1 MYKKGLVLLL
11 FVALSSLAI
20 AQNTI
25 KGFVYDND
33 SGEPIPFANVV
44 LKGTNYGVATDINGF
59 FSINK
64 IPDGKYTLTLRYV
77 GFEEYA
83 EEITLSG
90 KQVVSRKI
98 NLKVASQQLKE
109 VKIKGNREERKIE
122 TTVSVEKISPKQI
135 QQMPS
140 IGGQADL
147 AQYLQVLPGVTF
159 TGDQGGQLYIRGGSM
174 IQNKTLLD
182 GMAVYNPF
190 HSIGLF
196 SVFETDVILSADI
209 YTGGFGAEYGGRLSS
224 IMDIT
229 TRDGNK
235 RHHTGKIGITTL
247 GANLILEGPLKKETP
262 ESKSTITYL
271 VTAKNSYLSQSSGL
285 FYSYMD
291 SGLPYDFM
299 DLYGKFTMQ
308 SENGSKVS
316 LFGFNYTDEVKNY
329 QSIANYDWYNY
340 GGGANFSAVT
350 GSNAIMEG
358 NFAYSD
364 YKITLED
371 ESNYP
376 KSSRINGFT
385 FGLHMTYFIGKN
397 KLKYGVDLEGFGT
410 NYEFYNSFGRH
421 FKQTENTSEMSAFVT
436 YNIKVGKWLID
447 PGFRLIYYASV
458 AEVSPEPRLAIK
470 YNATDKLRFKLAS
483 GLYSQNFLDAK
494 SDNDVVNLF
503 TGFLTGSENLGVSS
517 TFGGEEVT
525 SFIQK
530 AQHIILGVEYDINDY
545 LQLNIEPY
553 FKNFSQLINMNR
565 NKMFD
570 NLPEYQEGGAYET
583 PEYLRADFIIEKGKA
598 YGVDFSLK
606 YSYDK
611 IYLWV
616 AYSLGYIE
624 RTSEAEGAYNPHY
637 DRRHNINT
645 LATYTAGDSR
655 EWEFSARWNFGSG
668 FPYTMTKGIYELL
681 PFYDINTDYGTG
693 NGEIGIYYSALNQGR
708 LPYYHRFDISAK
720 RKFSLGRRSI
730 LEVNAS
736 ITNVYNRENM
746 FYFNRLTFERV
757 DQMPIMPSLG
767 MTLTF

>member
-1 MYKKGLVLLL
+1 MNKKTIVLLL
-11 FVALSSLAI
+11 LMVATAVSF

-33 SGEPIPFANVV
+33 SGEPVPFANVV

-64 IPDGKYTLTLRYV
+64 IPDGKYTLMLRYV
-77 GFEEYA
+77 GFEEYS
-83 EEITLSG
+83 EEVSLSG
-90 KQVVSRKI
+90 KQVISKRI
-98 NLKVASQQLKE
+98 LLKEASKTLKE
-109 VKIKGNREERKIE
+109 VKISSSREERKVE

-135 QQMPS
+135 QQMPA

-182 GMAVYNPF
+182 GMVVYNPF

-224 IMDIT
+224 VMDIT

-247 GANLILEGPLKKETP
+247 GANLVLEGPLKRES
-262 ESKSTITYL
+262 ENSKSTITYL
-271 VTAKNSYLSQSSGL
+271 LTAKNSYLTKSSDI

-291 SGLPYDFM
+291 NTLPYDFM
-299 DLYGKFTMQ
+299 DLYGKLTLQ
-308 SENGSKVS
+308 SANGSKLS
-316 LFGFNYTDEVKNY
+316 LFGFNYTDNVSNY

-340 GGGANFSAVT
+340 GGGANFAAVT
-350 GSNAIMEG
+350 GNNAIIEG

-371 ESNYP
+371 ESTLP

-385 FGLHMTYFIGKN
+385 FGLHMTYFIGSN
-397 KLKYGVDLEGFGT
+397 KLKYGIDLEGFST
-410 NYEFYNSFGRH
+410 DYELYNSFGRH
-421 FKQTENTSEMSAFVT
+421 FRQTENTSEMAAFVT
-436 YNIKVGKWLID
+436 YNIKSGKWLID

-458 AEVSPEPRLAIK
+458 AEVSAEPRLAIK
-470 YNATDKLRFKLAS
+470 YNATDRLRFKLAT

-503 TGFLTGSENLGVSS
+503 NGFLTGSENLGVSS
-517 TFGGEEVT
+517 SFNGEEIN

-530 AQHIILGVEYDINDY
+530 AQHIILGIEYDVTDY
-545 LQLNIEPY
+545 LQLNVEPY

-570 NLPEYQEGGAYET
+570 DQPEYQEGGAYEK
-583 PEYLRADFIIEKGKA
+583 PEYLRTDFIIEKGKA
-598 YGVDFSLK
+598 YGIDFSAR

-624 RTSEAEGAYNPHY
+624 RTDEAEGTYNPHY
-637 DRRHNINT
+637 DRRHNINA
-645 LATYTAGDSR
+645 LATYTAGNSR

-668 FPYTMTKGIYELL
+668 FPFTKTKGIYEFL
-681 PFYDINTDYGTG
+681 PFYDVNFDYINS
-693 NGEIGIYYSALNQGR
+693 NGELGVYYSAINEGR
-708 LPYYHRFDISAK
+708 LPYHHRFDISAK
-720 RKFSLGRRSI
+720 RKFSLGRRSV
-730 LEVNAS
+730 LEINAS
-736 ITNVYNRENM
+736 ITNVYNRQNM

-757 DQMPIMPSLG
+757 DQLPIMPSLG

>member
-1 MYKKGLVLLL
+1 MNKKAIVLLL
-11 FVALSSLAI
+11 LMVATAVSF

-33 SGEPIPFANVV
+33 SGEPVPFANVV

-64 IPDGKYTLTLRYV
+64 IPDGKYTLMLRYV
-77 GFEEYA
+77 GFEEYS
-83 EEITLSG
+83 EEVSLSG
-90 KQVVSRKI
+90 KQVISKRI
-98 NLKVASQQLKE
+98 LLKEASKTLKE
-109 VKIKGNREERKIE
+109 VKISSSREERKVE

-135 QQMPS
+135 QQMPA

-182 GMAVYNPF
+182 GMVVYNPF

-224 IMDIT
+224 VMDIT

-247 GANLILEGPLKKETP
+247 GANLVLEGPLKRES
-262 ESKSTITYL
+262 ENSKSTITYL
-271 VTAKNSYLSQSSGL
+271 LTAKNSYLTKSSDI

-291 SGLPYDFM
+291 NTLPYDFM
-299 DLYGKFTMQ
+299 DLYGKLTLQ
-308 SENGSKVS
+308 SANGSKLS
-316 LFGFNYTDEVKNY
+316 LFGFNYTDNVSNY

-340 GGGANFSAVT
+340 GGGANFAAVT
-350 GSNAIMEG
+350 GNNAIIEG

-371 ESNYP
+371 ESTLP

-385 FGLHMTYFIGKN
+385 FGLHMTYFIGSN
-397 KLKYGVDLEGFGT
+397 KLKYGVDLEGFST
-410 NYEFYNSFGRH
+410 DYELYNSFGRH
-421 FKQTENTSEMSAFVT
+421 FRQTENTSEMAAFVT
-436 YNIKVGKWLID
+436 YNIKSGKWLID
-447 PGFRLIYYASV
+447 PGLRLIYYASV
-458 AEVSPEPRLAIK
+458 AEVSAEPRLAIK
-470 YNATDKLRFKLAS
+470 YNATDRLRFKLAT

-503 TGFLTGSENLGVSS
+503 NGFLTGSENLGVSS
-517 TFGGEEVT
+517 TFNGEEIN

-530 AQHIILGVEYDINDY
+530 AQHIILGIEYDVTDY
-545 LQLNIEPY
+545 LQLNVEPY

-570 NLPEYQEGGAYET
+570 DQPEYQEGGAYEK
-583 PEYLRADFIIEKGKA
+583 PEYLRTDFIIEKGKA
-598 YGVDFSLK
+598 YGIDFSAR
-606 YSYDK
+606 YTYDK

-624 RTSEAEGAYNPHY
+624 RTDEAEGTYNPHY
-637 DRRHNINT
+637 DRRHNINA
-645 LATYTAGDSR
+645 LATYTAGNSR

-668 FPYTMTKGIYELL
+668 FPFTKTKGIYEFL
-681 PFYDINTDYGTG
+681 PFYDVNFDYINS
-693 NGEIGIYYSALNQGR
+693 NGELGVYYSAINEGR

-720 RKFSLGRRSI
+720 RKFSLGRRSV
-730 LEVNAS
+730 LEINAS
-736 ITNVYNRENM
+736 ITNVYNRQNM

-757 DQMPIMPSLG
+757 DQLPIMPSLG

>member
-25 KGFVYDND
+25 KGFVYDNN
-33 SGEPIPFANVV
+33 SGEPVPFANVV

-83 EEITLSG
+83 EEISLSG

-109 VKIKGNREERKIE
+109 VKIKGNREERRIE

-299 DLYGKFTMQ
+299 DLYGKLTMQ

-436 YNIKVGKWLID
+436 YNIKAGKWLID

-583 PEYLRADFIIEKGKA
+583 PEYLRTDFIIEKGKA

-668 FPYTMTKGIYELL
+668 FPYTMTRGIYELL

>member
-1 MYKKGLVLLL
+1 MNKKTIVLLL
-11 FVALSSLAI
+11 LMVATAVSF

-33 SGEPIPFANVV
+33 SGEPVPFANVV

-64 IPDGKYTLTLRYV
+64 IPDGKYTLMLRYV
-77 GFEEYA
+77 GFEEYS
-83 EEITLSG
+83 EEVSLSG
-90 KQVVSRKI
+90 KQVISKRI
-98 NLKVASQQLKE
+98 LLKEASKTLKE
-109 VKIKGNREERKIE
+109 VKISSSREERKVE

-135 QQMPS
+135 QQMPA

-182 GMAVYNPF
+182 GMVVYNPF

-224 IMDIT
+224 VMDIT

-247 GANLILEGPLKKETP
+247 GANLVLEGPLKRES
-262 ESKSTITYL
+262 ENSKSTITYL
-271 VTAKNSYLSQSSGL
+271 LTAKNSYLTKSSDI

-291 SGLPYDFM
+291 NTLPYDFM
-299 DLYGKFTMQ
+299 DLYGKLTLQ
-308 SENGSKVS
+308 SANGSKLS
-316 LFGFNYTDEVKNY
+316 LFGFNYTDNVSNY

-340 GGGANFSAVT
+340 GGGANFAAVT
-350 GSNAIMEG
+350 GNNAIIEG

-371 ESNYP
+371 ESTLP

-385 FGLHMTYFIGKN
+385 FGLHMTYFIGSN
-397 KLKYGVDLEGFGT
+397 KLKYGVDLEGFST
-410 NYEFYNSFGRH
+410 DYELYNSFGRH
-421 FKQTENTSEMSAFVT
+421 FRQTENTSEMAAFVT
-436 YNIKVGKWLID
+436 YNIKSGKWLID
-447 PGFRLIYYASV
+447 PGLRLIYYASV
-458 AEVSPEPRLAIK
+458 AEVSAEPRLAIK
-470 YNATDKLRFKLAS
+470 YNATDRLRFKLAT

-503 TGFLTGSENLGVSS
+503 NGFLTGSENLGVSS
-517 TFGGEEVT
+517 TFNGEEIN

-530 AQHIILGVEYDINDY
+530 AQHIILGIEYDVTDY
-545 LQLNIEPY
+545 LHLNVEPY

-570 NLPEYQEGGAYET
+570 DQPEYQEGGAYEK
-583 PEYLRADFIIEKGKA
+583 PEYLRTDFIIEKGKA
-598 YGVDFSLK
+598 YGIDFSAR

-624 RTSEAEGAYNPHY
+624 RTDEAEGTYNPHY
-637 DRRHNINT
+637 DRRHNINA
-645 LATYTAGDSR
+645 LATYTAGNSR

-668 FPYTMTKGIYELL
+668 FPFTKTKGIYEFL
-681 PFYDINTDYGTG
+681 PFYDVNFDYINS
-693 NGEIGIYYSALNQGR
+693 NGELGVYYSAINEGR

-720 RKFSLGRRSI
+720 RKFSLGRRSV
-730 LEVNAS
+730 LEINAS
-736 ITNVYNRENM
+736 ITNVYNRQNM

-757 DQMPIMPSLG
+757 DQLPIMPSLG

>member
-1 MYKKGLVLLL
+1 MNKKTIVLLL
-11 FVALSSLAI
+11 LMVATAVSF

-33 SGEPIPFANVV
+33 SGEPVPFANVV

-64 IPDGKYTLTLRYV
+64 IPDGKYTLMLRYV
-77 GFEEYA
+77 GFEEYS
-83 EEITLSG
+83 EEVSLSG
-90 KQVVSRKI
+90 KQVISKRI
-98 NLKVASQQLKE
+98 LLKEASKTLKE
-109 VKIKGNREERKIE
+109 VKISSSREERKVE

-135 QQMPS
+135 QQMPA

-182 GMAVYNPF
+182 GMVVYNPF

-224 IMDIT
+224 VMDIT

-247 GANLILEGPLKKETP
+247 GANLVLEGPLKRES
-262 ESKSTITYL
+262 ENSKSTITYL
-271 VTAKNSYLSQSSGL
+271 VTAKNSYLTKSSDI

-291 SGLPYDFM
+291 NTLPYDFM
-299 DLYGKFTMQ
+299 DLYGKLTLQ
-308 SENGSKVS
+308 SANGSKLS
-316 LFGFNYTDEVKNY
+316 LFGFNYTDNVSNY

-340 GGGANFSAVT
+340 GGGANFAAVT
-350 GSNAIMEG
+350 GNNAIIEG

-371 ESNYP
+371 ESTLP

-385 FGLHMTYFIGKN
+385 FGLHMTYFIGSN
-397 KLKYGVDLEGFGT
+397 KLKYGVDLEGFST
-410 NYEFYNSFGRH
+410 DYELYNSFGRH
-421 FKQTENTSEMSAFVT
+421 FRQTENTSEMAAFVT
-436 YNIKVGKWLID
+436 YNIKSGKWLID
-447 PGFRLIYYASV
+447 PGLRLIYYASV
-458 AEVSPEPRLAIK
+458 AEVSAEPRLAIK
-470 YNATDKLRFKLAS
+470 YNATDRLRFKLAT

-503 TGFLTGSENLGVSS
+503 NGFLTGSENLGVSS
-517 TFGGEEVT
+517 TFNGEEIN

-530 AQHIILGVEYDINDY
+530 AQHIILGIEYDVTDY
-545 LQLNIEPY
+545 LQLNVEPY

-570 NLPEYQEGGAYET
+570 DQPEYQEGGAYEK
-583 PEYLRADFIIEKGKA
+583 PEYLRTDFIIEKGKA
-598 YGVDFSLK
+598 YGIDFSAR

-624 RTSEAEGAYNPHY
+624 RTDEAEGTYNPHY
-637 DRRHNINT
+637 DRRHNINA
-645 LATYTAGDSR
+645 LATYTAGNSR

-668 FPYTMTKGIYELL
+668 FPFTKTKGIYEFL
-681 PFYDINTDYGTG
+681 PFYDVNFDYINS
-693 NGEIGIYYSALNQGR
+693 NGELGVYYSAINEGR

-720 RKFSLGRRSI
+720 RKFSLGRRSV
-730 LEVNAS
+730 LEINAS
-736 ITNVYNRENM
+736 ITNVYNRQNM

-757 DQMPIMPSLG
+757 DQLPIMPSLG

>member
-299 DLYGKFTMQ
+299 DLYGKLTMQ

-436 YNIKVGKWLID
+436 YNIKAGKWLID

-583 PEYLRADFIIEKGKA
+583 PEYLRTDFIIEKGKA

-668 FPYTMTKGIYELL
+668 FPYTMTRGIYELL

>member
-436 YNIKVGKWLID
+436 YNIKAGKWLID

-517 TFGGEEVT
+517 TFGGEEIT

-583 PEYLRADFIIEKGKA
+583 PEYLRTDFIIEKGKA

>member
-25 KGFVYDND
+25 KGFVYDNN
-33 SGEPIPFANVV
+33 SGEPVPFANVV

-83 EEITLSG
+83 EEISLSG

-109 VKIKGNREERKIE
+109 VKIKGNREERRIE

-299 DLYGKFTMQ
+299 DLYGKLTMQ

-340 GGGANFSAVT
+340 GGGANFSVVT

-436 YNIKVGKWLID
+436 YNIKSGKWLID

-583 PEYLRADFIIEKGKA
+583 PEYLRTDFIIEKGKA

-668 FPYTMTKGIYELL
+668 FPYTMTRGIYELL

>member
-25 KGFVYDND
+25 KGFVYDNN
-33 SGEPIPFANVV
+33 SGEPVPFANVV

-299 DLYGKFTMQ
+299 DLYGKLTMQ

-364 YKITLED
+364 YKITLKD

-436 YNIKVGKWLID
+436 YNIKAGKWLID

-583 PEYLRADFIIEKGKA
+583 PEYLRTDFIIEKGKA

-668 FPYTMTKGIYELL
+668 FPYTMTRGIYELL

>member
-1 MYKKGLVLLL
+1 MNKKTIVLLL
-11 FVALSSLAI
+11 LMVATAVSF

-33 SGEPIPFANVV
+33 SGEPVPFANVV

-64 IPDGKYTLTLRYV
+64 IPDGKYTLMLRYV
-77 GFEEYA
+77 GFEEYS
-83 EEITLSG
+83 EEVSLSG
-90 KQVVSRKI
+90 KQVISKRI
-98 NLKVASQQLKE
+98 LLKEASKTLKE
-109 VKIKGNREERKIE
+109 VKISSSREERKVE

-135 QQMPS
+135 QQMPA

-182 GMAVYNPF
+182 GMVVYNPF

-224 IMDIT
+224 VMDIT

-247 GANLILEGPLKKETP
+247 GANLVLEGPLKRES
-262 ESKSTITYL
+262 ENSKSTITYL
-271 VTAKNSYLSQSSGL
+271 LTAKNSYLTKSSDI

-291 SGLPYDFM
+291 NTLPYDFM
-299 DLYGKFTMQ
+299 DLYGKLTLQ
-308 SENGSKVS
+308 SANGSKLS
-316 LFGFNYTDEVKNY
+316 LFGFNYTDNVSNY

-340 GGGANFSAVT
+340 GGGANFAAVT
-350 GSNAIMEG
+350 GNNAIIEG

-371 ESNYP
+371 ESTLP

-385 FGLHMTYFIGKN
+385 FGLHMTYFIGSN
-397 KLKYGVDLEGFGT
+397 KLKYGVDLEGFST
-410 NYEFYNSFGRH
+410 DYELYNSFGRH
-421 FKQTENTSEMSAFVT
+421 FRQTENTSEMAAFVT
-436 YNIKVGKWLID
+436 YNIKSGKWLID
-447 PGFRLIYYASV
+447 PGLRLIYYASV
-458 AEVSPEPRLAIK
+458 AEVSAEPRLAIK
-470 YNATDKLRFKLAS
+470 YNATDRLRFKLAT

-503 TGFLTGSENLGVSS
+503 NGFLTGSENLGVSS
-517 TFGGEEVT
+517 TFNGEEIN

-530 AQHIILGVEYDINDY
+530 AQHIILGIEYDVTDY
-545 LQLNIEPY
+545 LQLNVEPY

-570 NLPEYQEGGAYET
+570 DQPEYQEGGAYEK
-583 PEYLRADFIIEKGKA
+583 PEYLRTDFIIEKGKA
-598 YGVDFSLK
+598 YGIDFSAR

-624 RTSEAEGAYNPHY
+624 RTDEAEGTYNPHY
-637 DRRHNINT
+637 DRRHNINA
-645 LATYTAGDSR
+645 LATYTAGNSR

-668 FPYTMTKGIYELL
+668 FPFTKTKGIYEFL
-681 PFYDINTDYGTG
+681 PFYDVNFDYINS
-693 NGEIGIYYSALNQGR
+693 NGELGVYYSAINEGR

-720 RKFSLGRRSI
+720 RKFSLGRRSV
-730 LEVNAS
+730 LEINAS
-736 ITNVYNRENM
+736 ITNVYNRQNM

-757 DQMPIMPSLG
+757 DQLPIMPSLG

>member
-299 DLYGKFTMQ
+299 DLYGKLTMQ

-410 NYEFYNSFGRH
+410 NYEFYNSFGRY

-436 YNIKVGKWLID
+436 YNIKAGKWLID

-583 PEYLRADFIIEKGKA
+583 PEYLRTDFIIEKGKA

-668 FPYTMTKGIYELL
+668 FPYTMTRGIYELL

>member
-1 MYKKGLVLLL
+1 MYKKGLLLLL

-436 YNIKVGKWLID
+436 YNIKAGKWLID

-583 PEYLRADFIIEKGKA
+583 PEYLRTDFIIEKGKA

>member
-1 MYKKGLVLLL
+1 M
-11 FVALSSLAI
+11 SSLAI

-299 DLYGKFTMQ
+299 DLYGKLTMQ

-436 YNIKVGKWLID
+436 YNIKAGKWLID

-583 PEYLRADFIIEKGKA
+583 PEYLRTDFIIEKGKA

-668 FPYTMTKGIYELL
+668 FPYTMTRGIYELL

>member
-25 KGFVYDND
+25 KGFVYDNN
-33 SGEPIPFANVV
+33 SGEPVPFANVV

-83 EEITLSG
+83 EEISLSG

-299 DLYGKFTMQ
+299 DLYGKLTMQ

-436 YNIKVGKWLID
+436 YNIKAGKWLID

-583 PEYLRADFIIEKGKA
+583 PEYLRTDFIIEKGKA

-668 FPYTMTKGIYELL
+668 FPYTMTRGIYELL

>member
-1 MYKKGLVLLL
+1 MNKKAIVLLL
-11 FVALSSLAI
+11 LMVATAVSF

-33 SGEPIPFANVV
+33 SGEPVPFANVV

-64 IPDGKYTLTLRYV
+64 IPDGKYTLMLRYV
-77 GFEEYA
+77 GFEEYS
-83 EEITLSG
+83 EGVSLSG
-90 KQVVSRKI
+90 KQVISKRI
-98 NLKVASQQLKE
+98 LLKEASKTLKE
-109 VKIKGNREERKIE
+109 VKISSSREERKVE

-135 QQMPS
+135 QQMPA

-182 GMAVYNPF
+182 GMVVYNPF

-224 IMDIT
+224 VMDIT

-247 GANLILEGPLKKETP
+247 GANLVLEGPLKRES
-262 ESKSTITYL
+262 ENSKSTITYL
-271 VTAKNSYLSQSSGL
+271 LTAKNSYLTKSSDI

-291 SGLPYDFM
+291 NTLPYDFM
-299 DLYGKFTMQ
+299 DLYGKLTLQ
-308 SENGSKVS
+308 SANGSKLS
-316 LFGFNYTDEVKNY
+316 LFGFNYTDNVSNY

-340 GGGANFSAVT
+340 GGGANFAAVT
-350 GSNAIMEG
+350 GNNAIIEG

-371 ESNYP
+371 ESTLP

-385 FGLHMTYFIGKN
+385 FGLHMTYFIGSN
-397 KLKYGVDLEGFGT
+397 KLKYGVDLEGFST
-410 NYEFYNSFGRH
+410 DYELYNSFGRH
-421 FKQTENTSEMSAFVT
+421 FRQTENTSEMAAFVT
-436 YNIKVGKWLID
+436 YNIKSGKWLID
-447 PGFRLIYYASV
+447 PGLRLIYYASV
-458 AEVSPEPRLAIK
+458 AEVSAEPRLAIK
-470 YNATDKLRFKLAS
+470 YNATDRLRFKLAT

-503 TGFLTGSENLGVSS
+503 NGFLTGSENLGVSS
-517 TFGGEEVT
+517 TFNGEEIN

-530 AQHIILGVEYDINDY
+530 AQHIILGIEYDVNDY
-545 LQLNIEPY
+545 LQLNVEPY

-570 NLPEYQEGGAYET
+570 DQPEYQEGGAYEK
-583 PEYLRADFIIEKGKA
+583 PEYLRTDFIIEKGKA
-598 YGVDFSLK
+598 YGIDFSAR

-624 RTSEAEGAYNPHY
+624 RTDEAEGTYNPHY
-637 DRRHNINT
+637 DRRHNINA
-645 LATYTAGDSR
+645 LATYTAGNSR

-668 FPYTMTKGIYELL
+668 FPFTKTKGIYEFL
-681 PFYDINTDYGTG
+681 PFYDVNFDYINS
-693 NGEIGIYYSALNQGR
+693 NGELGVYYSAINEGR

-720 RKFSLGRRSI
+720 RKFSLGRRSV
-730 LEVNAS
+730 LEINAS
-736 ITNVYNRENM
+736 ITNVYNRQNM

-757 DQMPIMPSLG
+757 DQLPIMPSLG

>member
-299 DLYGKFTMQ
+299 DLYGKLTMQ

-436 YNIKVGKWLID
+436 YNIKAGKWLID

-583 PEYLRADFIIEKGKA
+583 PEYLRTDFIIEKGKA

>member
-1 MYKKGLVLLL
+1 MNKKAIVLLL
-11 FVALSSLAI
+11 LMVATAVSF

-33 SGEPIPFANVV
+33 SGEPVPFANVV

-64 IPDGKYTLTLRYV
+64 IPDGKYTLMLRYV
-77 GFEEYA
+77 GFEEYS
-83 EEITLSG
+83 EEVSLSG
-90 KQVVSRKI
+90 KQVISKRI
-98 NLKVASQQLKE
+98 LLKEASKTLKE
-109 VKIKGNREERKIE
+109 VKISSSREERKVE

-135 QQMPS
+135 QQMPA

-182 GMAVYNPF
+182 GMVVYNPF

-224 IMDIT
+224 VMDIT

-247 GANLILEGPLKKETP
+247 GANLVLEGPLKRES
-262 ESKSTITYL
+262 ENSKSTITYL
-271 VTAKNSYLSQSSGL
+271 LTAKNSYLTKSSDI

-291 SGLPYDFM
+291 NTLPYDFM
-299 DLYGKFTMQ
+299 DLYGKLTLQ
-308 SENGSKVS
+308 SANGSKLS
-316 LFGFNYTDEVKNY
+316 LFGFNYTDNVSNY

-340 GGGANFSAVT
+340 GGGANFAAVT
-350 GSNAIMEG
+350 GNNAIIEG

-371 ESNYP
+371 ESTLP

-385 FGLHMTYFIGKN
+385 FGLHMTYFIGSN
-397 KLKYGVDLEGFGT
+397 KLKYGVDLEGFST
-410 NYEFYNSFGRH
+410 DYELYNSFGRH
-421 FKQTENTSEMSAFVT
+421 FRQTENTSEMAAFVT
-436 YNIKVGKWLID
+436 YNIKSGKWLID
-447 PGFRLIYYASV
+447 PGLRLIYYASV
-458 AEVSPEPRLAIK
+458 AEVSAEPRLAIK
-470 YNATDKLRFKLAS
+470 YNATDRLRFKLAT

-503 TGFLTGSENLGVSS
+503 NGFLTGSENLGVSS
-517 TFGGEEVT
+517 TFNGEEIN

-530 AQHIILGVEYDINDY
+530 AQHIILGIEYDVTDY
-545 LQLNIEPY
+545 LQLNVEPY

-570 NLPEYQEGGAYET
+570 DQPEYQEGGAYEK
-583 PEYLRADFIIEKGKA
+583 PEYLRTDFIIEKGKA
-598 YGVDFSLK
+598 YGIDFSAR

-624 RTSEAEGAYNPHY
+624 RTDEAEGTYNPHY
-637 DRRHNINT
+637 DRRHNINA
-645 LATYTAGDSR
+645 LATYTAGNSR

-668 FPYTMTKGIYELL
+668 FPFTKTKGIYEFL
-681 PFYDINTDYGTG
+681 PFYDVNFDYINS
-693 NGEIGIYYSALNQGR
+693 NGELGVYYSAINEGR

-720 RKFSLGRRSI
+720 RKFSLGRRSV
-730 LEVNAS
+730 LEINAS
-736 ITNVYNRENM
+736 ITNVYNRQNM

-757 DQMPIMPSLG
+757 DQLPIMPSLG

>member
-77 GFEEYA
+77 GFEGYA

-299 DLYGKFTMQ
+299 DLYGKLTMQ

-436 YNIKVGKWLID
+436 YNIKAGKWLID

-583 PEYLRADFIIEKGKA
+583 PEYLRTDFIIEKGKA

-668 FPYTMTKGIYELL
+668 FPYTMTRGIYELL

>member
-583 PEYLRADFIIEKGKA
+583 PEYLRTDFIIEKGKA

>member
-1 MYKKGLVLLL
+1 MYKKGFVLLL

-25 KGFVYDND
+25 KGFVYDNN
-33 SGEPIPFANVV
+33 SGEPVPFANVV

-83 EEITLSG
+83 EEISLSG

-109 VKIKGNREERKIE
+109 VKIKGNREERRIE

-299 DLYGKFTMQ
+299 DLYGKLTMQ

-340 GGGANFSAVT
+340 GGGANFSIVT

-436 YNIKVGKWLID
+436 YNIKAGKWLID

-583 PEYLRADFIIEKGKA
+583 PEYLRTDFIIEKGKA

-668 FPYTMTKGIYELL
+668 FPYTMTRGIYELL

>member
-1 MYKKGLVLLL
+1 
-11 FVALSSLAI
+11 
-20 AQNTI
+20 
-25 KGFVYDND
+25 
-33 SGEPIPFANVV
+33 
-44 LKGTNYGVATDINGF
+44 
-59 FSINK
+59 
-64 IPDGKYTLTLRYV
+64 
-77 GFEEYA
+77 
-83 EEITLSG
+83 
-90 KQVVSRKI
+90 
-98 NLKVASQQLKE
+98 
-109 VKIKGNREERKIE
+109 
-122 TTVSVEKISPKQI
+122 
-135 QQMPS
+135 
-140 IGGQADL
+140 
-147 AQYLQVLPGVTF
+147 
-159 TGDQGGQLYIRGGSM
+159 
-174 IQNKTLLD
+174 
-182 GMAVYNPF
+182 
-190 HSIGLF
+190 
-196 SVFETDVILSADI
+196 
-209 YTGGFGAEYGGRLSS
+209 
-224 IMDIT
+224 
-229 TRDGNK
+229 
-235 RHHTGKIGITTL
+235 
-247 GANLILEGPLKKETP
+247 
-262 ESKSTITYL
+262 
-271 VTAKNSYLSQSSGL
+271 
-285 FYSYMD
+285 
-291 SGLPYDFM
+291 
-299 DLYGKFTMQ
+299 
-308 SENGSKVS
+308 
-316 LFGFNYTDEVKNY
+316 
-329 QSIANYDWYNY
+329 
-340 GGGANFSAVT
+340 
-350 GSNAIMEG
+350 MEG

-436 YNIKVGKWLID
+436 YNIKAGKWLID

-583 PEYLRADFIIEKGKA
+583 PEYLRTDFIIEKGKA

-668 FPYTMTKGIYELL
+668 FPYTMTRGIYELL

>member
-1 MYKKGLVLLL
+1 MNKKTIVLLL
-11 FVALSSLAI
+11 FMVATAVSF

-25 KGFVYDND
+25 KGFVYDNN
-33 SGEPIPFANVV
+33 SGEPVPFANVV

-64 IPDGKYTLTLRYV
+64 IPDGKYTLMLRYI
-77 GFEEYA
+77 GFEEYS
-83 EEITLSG
+83 EDISLSG
-90 KQVVSRKI
+90 KQVVNKRI
-98 NLKVASQQLKE
+98 FLKETSKTLKE
-109 VKIKGNREERKIE
+109 VKIQGNREERKVE

-135 QQMPS
+135 QQMPA

-182 GMAVYNPF
+182 GMVVYNPF

-224 IMDIT
+224 VMDIT

-247 GANLILEGPLKKETP
+247 GANLVLEGPLKRES
-262 ESKSTITYL
+262 ENSKSTITYL
-271 VTAKNSYLSQSSGL
+271 VTAKNSYLSKSSDI

-291 SGLPYDFM
+291 NTLPYDFM
-299 DLYGKFTMQ
+299 DLYGKLTLQ
-308 SENGSKVS
+308 SANGSKLS
-316 LFGFNYTDEVKNY
+316 LFGFNYTDKVSNY

-340 GGGANFSAVT
+340 GGGANFAAVT
-350 GSNAIMEG
+350 GNNAIIEG

-371 ESNYP
+371 ESTLP

-385 FGLHMTYFIGKN
+385 FGLHMTYFIGSN
-397 KLKYGVDLEGFGT
+397 KLKYGVDLEGFST
-410 NYEFYNSFGRH
+410 DYELYNSFGRR
-421 FKQTENTSEMSAFVT
+421 FRQTENTSEMAAFVT
-436 YNIKVGKWLID
+436 YNIKSGKWLID

-470 YNATDKLRFKLAS
+470 YNATDRLRFKLAT

-517 TFGGEEVT
+517 SFNGEEVN

-530 AQHIILGVEYDINDY
+530 AQHIIFGIEYDVNDY
-545 LQLNIEPY
+545 LQLNVEPY

-570 NLPEYQEGGAYET
+570 DLPEYQEGGAYEK
-583 PEYLRADFIIEKGKA
+583 PEYLRTDFIIEKGKA
-598 YGVDFSLK
+598 YGIDFSAR

-624 RTSEAEGAYNPHY
+624 RTDEAEGTYNPHY
-637 DRRHNINT
+637 DRRHNINA

-668 FPYTMTKGIYELL
+668 FPFTKTKGIYEFL
-681 PFYDINTDYGTG
+681 PFLDVNADYMNS
-693 NGEIGIYYSALNQGR
+693 NGELGIYYSAINEGR

-720 RKFSLGRRSI
+720 RKFSLGRRSV
-730 LEVNAS
+730 LEINAS
-736 ITNVYNRENM
+736 ITNVYNRQNM

-757 DQMPIMPSLG
+757 DQLPIMPSIG

>member
-1 MYKKGLVLLL
+1 MKKSILLIAL
-11 FVALSSLAI
+11 TLSSLSLFS
-20 AQNTI
+20 QNTI
-25 KGFVYDND
+25 KGFVYDNN
-33 SGEPIPFANVV
+33 SGEAIPFANVV
-44 LKGTNYGVATDINGF
+44 LAGTNYGVATDINGF

-77 GFEEYA
+77 GFEDYS
-83 EEITLSG
+83 EEISLSNR
-90 KQVVSRKI
+90 QVVTKKI
-98 NLKVASQQLKE
+98 YIKEASHTLKE
-109 VKIKGNREERKIE
+109 IKVKGNREERKLE

-147 AQYLQVLPGVTF
+147 AQYLQILPGVTF

-247 GANLILEGPLKKETP
+247 GANLILEGPLKRESET
-262 ESKSTITYL
+262 SKSTITYL
-271 VTAKNSYLSQSSGL
+271 ITAKNSYLSKSSEI
-285 FYSYMD
+285 FYPYMN

-299 DLYGKFTMQ
+299 DLYGKLTLQ
-308 SENGSKVS
+308 SENGSKIS
-316 LFGFNYTDEVKNY
+316 LFGFNYTDEVSNY
-329 QSIANYDWYNY
+329 QAIADYNWYNY
-340 GGGANFSAVT
+340 GGGANFAAVT
-350 GSNAIMEG
+350 SNNAIMEG

-364 YKITLED
+364 YKITLQD
-371 ESNYP
+371 KSGFP

-385 FGLHMTYFIGKN
+385 FGLHMTYFIGNN
-397 KLKYGVDLEGFGT
+397 KLKYGVDLEGYGT
-410 NYEFYNSFGRH
+410 EYDFYNSYGRH
-421 FKQTENTSEMSAFVT
+421 FSQTENTSEMAAFVT
-436 YNIKVGKWLID
+436 YNIKKGKWLLD
-447 PGFRLIYYASV
+447 PGFRFIYYASV

-470 YNATDKLRFKLAS
+470 YNATDKLRFKLAT

-503 TGFLTGSENLGVSS
+503 TGFLTGSENLGISS
-517 TFGGEEVT
+517 TFDGEEVS

-530 AQHIILGVEYDINDY
+530 AQHIILGVEYDINEY
-545 LQLNIEPY
+545 LQVNVEPY

-565 NKMFD
+565 NKMYD
-570 NLPEYQEGGAYET
+570 NSPEYQEGGAYEK
-583 PEYLRADFIIEKGKA
+583 PEYLRTDFVIEKGKA
-598 YGVDFSLK
+598 YGIDFNAK

-611 IYLWV
+611 IYLWI

-624 RTSEAEGAYNPHY
+624 RTNEAEGTYNPHY

-645 LATYTAGDSR
+645 MLTYTAGDSR

-668 FPYTMTKGIYELL
+668 FPYTKTRGIYEFL
-681 PFYDINTDYGTG
+681 PFDNINTNYTDA
-693 NGEIGIYYSALNQGR
+693 NGEMGIYYSAINQGR
-708 LPYYHRFDISAK
+708 LPYYHRLDISAK

-736 ITNVYNRENM
+736 VTNVYNRENM

-757 DQMPIMPSLG
+757 DQLPIMPSLG
-767 MTLTF
+767 LTLTF

>member
-436 YNIKVGKWLID
+436 YNIKAGKWLID

-583 PEYLRADFIIEKGKA
+583 PEYLRTDFIIEKGKA

>member
-25 KGFVYDND
+25 KGFVYDNN
-33 SGEPIPFANVV
+33 SGEPVPFANVV

-299 DLYGKFTMQ
+299 DLYGKLTMQ

-436 YNIKVGKWLID
+436 YNIKAGKWLID

-583 PEYLRADFIIEKGKA
+583 PEYLRTDFIIEKGKA

-668 FPYTMTKGIYELL
+668 FPYTMTRGIYELL

>member
-583 PEYLRADFIIEKGKA
+583 PEYLRTDFIIEKGKA

-668 FPYTMTKGIYELL
+668 FPYTMTRGIYELL

>member
-299 DLYGKFTMQ
+299 DLYGKLTMQ

-340 GGGANFSAVT
+340 GGGANFSVVT

-436 YNIKVGKWLID
+436 YNIKSGKWLID

-583 PEYLRADFIIEKGKA
+583 PEYLRTDFIIEKGKA

-668 FPYTMTKGIYELL
+668 FPYTMTRGIYELL

>member
-436 YNIKVGKWLID
+436 YNIKAGKWLID

-517 TFGGEEVT
+517 TFGGEEIT

-583 PEYLRADFIIEKGKA
+583 PEYLRTDFIIEKGKA

-668 FPYTMTKGIYELL
+668 FPYTMTRGIYELL

>member
-1 MYKKGLVLLL
+1 MNKRFFMLLSFWAVSTLL
-11 FVALSSLAI
+11 FS
-20 AQNTI
+20 QNTI
-25 KGFVYDND
+25 KGFVFDNE
-33 SGEPIPFANVV
+33 SGESIPFANVV

-64 IPDGKYTLTLRYV
+64 VPDGKYTFMLKFV
-77 GFEEYA
+77 GFDDYE

-90 KQVVSRKI
+90 NQVVTRKI
-98 NLKVASQQLKE
+98 YLKKNSTQLKE
-109 VKIKGNREERKIE
+109 VKIKGNREERKLE
-122 TTVSVEKISPKQI
+122 TTVSVEKISSSQI

-182 GMAVYNPF
+182 GMVVYNPF

-224 IMDIT
+224 VMDIT

-235 RHHTGKIGITTL
+235 RHHTGKVGISTL
-247 GANLILEGPLKKETP
+247 GANLVLEGPLKRVTDD
-262 ESKSTITYL
+262 SKTSITYL
-271 VTAKNSYLSQSSGL
+271 ITAKNSYLSKSSEL
-285 FYSYMD
+285 FYSYMGD
-291 SGLPYDFM
+291 PLPYDFT
-299 DLYGKFTMQ
+299 DVYGKFTLQ
-308 SENGSKVS
+308 GENGSKIS
-316 LFGFNYTDEVKNY
+316 LFGFNYSDQVLNY

-340 GGGANFSAVT
+340 GGGTNFSLVT
-350 GSNAIMEG
+350 GSNAIMKG

-364 YKITLED
+364 YKLTLAD
-371 ESNYP
+371 ESNLP

-397 KLKYGVDLEGFGT
+397 KLKYGVDMEGFST
-410 NYEFYNSFGRH
+410 QYELYNSFGRK
-421 FKQTENTSEMSAFVT
+421 FSQVENTSEMAAYVT
-436 YNIKVGKWLID
+436 YDIKHGKWLID
-447 PGFRLIYYASV
+447 PGFRLVYYASV
-458 AEVSPEPRLAIK
+458 SEMSPEPRLAIK
-470 YNATDKLRFKLAS
+470 YNATDKLRFKVAG

-517 TFGGEEVT
+517 SYMGEDV
-525 SFIQK
+525 SSLIQK
-530 AQHIILGVEYDINDY
+530 AQHIIFGIEYDVNEY

-553 FKNFSQLINMNR
+553 LKNFSQLLNMNR

-570 NLPEYQEGGAYET
+570 DSPEYQEGGAYEK
-583 PEYLRADFIIEKGKA
+583 PEYLISDFIVEKGKT
-598 YGVDFSLK
+598 YGVDFSMR

-616 AYSLGYIE
+616 AYSLGYVE
-624 RTSEAEGAYNPHY
+624 RTDEAEGTYNPHY
-637 DRRHNINT
+637 DRRHNINA

-668 FPYTMTKGIYELL
+668 FPYTKTRGVYELL
-681 PFYDINTDYGTG
+681 PMGSLNMDYTNA
-693 NGEIGIYYSALNQGR
+693 NGEMGIYYSAINGGR

-736 ITNVYNRENM
+736 VTNVYNRKNM

-757 DQMPIMPSLG
+757 DQLPIMPSIG

>member
-135 QQMPS
+135 QQLPS

-299 DLYGKFTMQ
+299 DLYGKLTMQ

-410 NYEFYNSFGRH
+410 NYEFYNSFGRY

-436 YNIKVGKWLID
+436 YNIKAGKWLID

-583 PEYLRADFIIEKGKA
+583 PEYLRTDFIIEKGKA

-668 FPYTMTKGIYELL
+668 FPYTMTRGIYELL

>member
-1 MYKKGLVLLL
+1 MKKNTLLL
-11 FVALSSLAI
+11 LILILSAFSSM

-25 KGFVYDND
+25 KGFVYDNN
-33 SGEPIPFANVV
+33 SGEAIPFANII
-44 LKGTNYGVATDINGF
+44 LAGTNYGVATDINGF

-77 GFEEYA
+77 GFEDYS
-83 EEITLSG
+83 EEITLSNRQTVT
-90 KQVVSRKI
+90 KKI
-98 NLKVASQQLKE
+98 YIKEASHTLKE
-109 VKIKGNREERKIE
+109 VKVKSNREERKLE

-147 AQYLQVLPGVTF
+147 AQYLQILPGVTF

-182 GMAVYNPF
+182 GMSVYNPF

-209 YTGGFGAEYGGRLSS
+209 YTGGFGAEYGGRISS

-247 GANLILEGPLKKETP
+247 GASMILEGPLKRES
-262 ESKSTITYL
+262 ENSKSTITYL
-271 VTAKNSYLSQSSGL
+271 ITAKNSYLSKSSEL
-285 FYSYMD
+285 FYSYMG
-291 SGLPYDFM
+291 SSLPYDFM
-299 DLYGKFTMQ
+299 DLYGKLTLQ
-308 SENGSKVS
+308 SENGSKIS
-316 LFGFNYTDEVKNY
+316 LFGFNYTDDVSNY
-329 QSIANYDWYNY
+329 QALANYNWYNY
-340 GGGANFSAVT
+340 GGGTNFAVVT
-350 GSNAIMEG
+350 SNNAIMEG

-364 YKITLED
+364 YKITLQD
-371 ESNYP
+371 NSGFP

-385 FGLHMTYFIGKN
+385 FGLHMTYFIGSN
-397 KLKYGVDLEGFGT
+397 KLKYGVDLEGYGT
-410 NYEFYNSFGRH
+410 DYEFYNSFGRH
-421 FKQTENTSEMSAFVT
+421 FKQTENTSEMAAFLT
-436 YNIKVGKWLID
+436 YNIKKGKWLFD
-447 PGFRLIYYASV
+447 PGFRFVYYASV

-470 YNATDKLRFKLAS
+470 YNATDKLRFKLAT

-503 TGFLTGSENLGVSS
+503 TGFLTGSENLGISSSFEGEDVS
-517 TFGGEEVT
+517 

-530 AQHIILGVEYDINDY
+530 AQHLILGVEYDINEY
-545 LQLNIEPY
+545 LQINVEPY

-565 NKMFD
+565 NKMYD
-570 NLPEYQEGGAYET
+570 NSTEYQEGGAYEK
-583 PEYLRADFIIEKGKA
+583 PEYLRTDFVIEKGKA
-598 YGVDFSLK
+598 YGIDFSAK

-624 RTSEAEGAYNPHY
+624 RTNEAEGTYNPHY

-645 LATYTAGDSR
+645 MLSYTAGDSR

-668 FPYTMTKGIYELL
+668 FPYTKTRGIYEFL
-681 PFYDINTDYGTG
+681 PFDNINTNYTDA
-693 NGEIGIYYSALNQGR
+693 NGEVGIYYSAINQGR

-730 LEVNAS
+730 LELNAS
-736 ITNVYNRENM
+736 VTNVYNRENM

-757 DQMPIMPSLG
+757 DQLPIMPSLG
-767 MTLTF
+767 LTLTF

>member
-1 MYKKGLVLLL
+1 MNKKYLLSLL
-11 FVALSSLAI
+11 FVLSTGLLG
-20 AQNTI
+20 AQNII
-25 KGFVYDND
+25 KGFVYDES
-33 SGEPIPFANVV
+33 SGEPVPFANVI
-44 LKGTNYGVATDINGF
+44 LAGTNYGVATDINGF

-77 GFEEYA
+77 GFEDYS
-83 EEITLSG
+83 EEITLHN
-90 KQVVSRKI
+90 KQVVTKKIYLKEASRT
-98 NLKVASQQLKE
+98 LKE
-109 VKIKGNREERKIE
+109 VTVRGNREERKLE

-224 IMDIT
+224 VMDIT

-247 GANLILEGPLKKETP
+247 GTNLILEGPLKR
-262 ESKSTITYL
+262 ESEKNKNTITYL
-271 VTAKNSYLSQSSGL
+271 ITAKNSYLSKTSTML
-285 FYSYMD
+285 YPYID
-291 SGLPYDFM
+291 NGLPYDFM
-299 DLYGKFTMQ
+299 DLYGKFTLQ
-308 SENGSKVS
+308 SNNGSKIS
-316 LFGFNYTDEVKNY
+316 LFGFNYTDDVSNY
-329 QSIANYDWYNY
+329 QSIANYNWQNF
-340 GGGANFSAVT
+340 GGGANFAAVT
-350 GSNAIMEG
+350 SDNAIMEG
-358 NFAYSD
+358 NLAYSD
-364 YKITLED
+364 YEITLTD
-371 ESNYP
+371 NTSYP
-376 KSSRINGFT
+376 KKSRINGFT
-385 FGLHMTYFIGKN
+385 FGLHMTYFIGSN
-397 KLKYGVDLEGFGT
+397 KLKYGVDMEGYGT

-421 FKQTENTSEMSAFVT
+421 FQQAENTSEMAAFVT
-436 YNIKVGKWLID
+436 YNIKKGKWLID
-447 PGFRLIYYASV
+447 PGFRFIYYASV

-470 YNATDKLRFKLAS
+470 YNATNKLRFKIAT

-503 TGFLTGSENLGVSS
+503 TGFLTGSENLGIS
-517 TFGGEEVT
+517 TSFDGEDVT
-525 SFIQK
+525 SCIQK
-530 AQHIILGVEYDINDY
+530 AQHIILGVEYDVNEY
-545 LQLNIEPY
+545 LQFNIEPY

-565 NKMFD
+565 NKMYD
-570 NLPEYQEGGAYET
+570 NTPEYKEGGEYEK
-583 PEYLRADFIIEKGKA
+583 PEYLRTDFIIEKGKA
-598 YGVDFSLK
+598 YGIDFSAK

-611 IYLWV
+611 IYLWI

-624 RTSEAEGAYNPHY
+624 RSNEAEGTYNPHY

-645 LATYTAGDSR
+645 LLTYAAGESR

-668 FPYTMTKGIYELL
+668 FPYTKTRGIYEFL
-681 PFYDINTDYGTG
+681 PFNNINTDYLNS
-693 NGEIGIYYSALNQGR
+693 NGEIGIYYSAINEGR

-720 RKFSLGRRSI
+720 RKFSLSRRSI
-730 LEVNAS
+730 LELNAS

-757 DQMPIMPSLG
+757 DQLPIMPSIGL
-767 MTLTF
+767 TLTF

>member
-1 MYKKGLVLLL
+1 MNKKTIVLLL
-11 FVALSSLAI
+11 LMVATAVSF

-33 SGEPIPFANVV
+33 SGEPVPFANVV

-64 IPDGKYTLTLRYV
+64 IPDGKYTLMLRYV
-77 GFEEYA
+77 GFEEYS
-83 EEITLSG
+83 EEVSLSG
-90 KQVVSRKI
+90 KQVISKRI
-98 NLKVASQQLKE
+98 LLKEASKTLKE
-109 VKIKGNREERKIE
+109 VKISSSREERKVE

-135 QQMPS
+135 QQMPA

-182 GMAVYNPF
+182 GMVVYNPF

-224 IMDIT
+224 VMDIT

-247 GANLILEGPLKKETP
+247 GANLVLEGPLKRESGN
-262 ESKSTITYL
+262 SKSTITYL
-271 VTAKNSYLSQSSGL
+271 VTAKNSYLTKSSDI

-291 SGLPYDFM
+291 NTLPYDFM
-299 DLYGKFTMQ
+299 DLYGKLTLQ
-308 SENGSKVS
+308 SANGSKLS
-316 LFGFNYTDEVKNY
+316 LFGFNYTDNVSNY

-340 GGGANFSAVT
+340 GGGANFAAVT
-350 GSNAIMEG
+350 GNNAIIEG

-371 ESNYP
+371 ESTLP

-385 FGLHMTYFIGKN
+385 FGLHMTYFIGSN
-397 KLKYGVDLEGFGT
+397 KLKYGVDLEGFST
-410 NYEFYNSFGRH
+410 DYELYNSFGRH
-421 FKQTENTSEMSAFVT
+421 FRQTENTSEMAAFVT
-436 YNIKVGKWLID
+436 YNIKSGKWLID
-447 PGFRLIYYASV
+447 PGLRLIYYASV
-458 AEVSPEPRLAIK
+458 AEVSAEPRLAIK
-470 YNATDKLRFKLAS
+470 YNATDRLRFKLAT

-503 TGFLTGSENLGVSS
+503 NGFLTGSENLGVSS
-517 TFGGEEVT
+517 TFNGEEIN

-530 AQHIILGVEYDINDY
+530 AQHIILGIEYDVTDY
-545 LQLNIEPY
+545 LQLNVEPY

-570 NLPEYQEGGAYET
+570 DQPEYQEGGAYEK
-583 PEYLRADFIIEKGKA
+583 PEYLRTDFIIEKGKA
-598 YGVDFSLK
+598 YGIDFSAR

-624 RTSEAEGAYNPHY
+624 RTDEAEGTYNPHY
-637 DRRHNINT
+637 DRRHNINA
-645 LATYTAGDSR
+645 LATYTAGNSR

-668 FPYTMTKGIYELL
+668 FPFTKTKGIYEFL
-681 PFYDINTDYGTG
+681 PFYDVNFDYINS
-693 NGEIGIYYSALNQGR
+693 NGELGVYYSAINEGR

-720 RKFSLGRRSI
+720 RKFSLGRRSV
-730 LEVNAS
+730 LEINAS
-736 ITNVYNRENM
+736 ITNVYNRQNM

-757 DQMPIMPSLG
+757 DQLPIMPSLG